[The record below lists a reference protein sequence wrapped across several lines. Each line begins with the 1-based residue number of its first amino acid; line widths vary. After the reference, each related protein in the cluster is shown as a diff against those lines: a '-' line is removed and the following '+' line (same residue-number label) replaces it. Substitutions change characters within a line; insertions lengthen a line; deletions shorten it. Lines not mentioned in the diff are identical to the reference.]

1 VCDDILQGDKQIIK
15 FACGHSFCKI
25 CFTFCMAT
33 TIENWLGVDPAVR
46 FSCPGVSGGK
56 RCNFS
61 VDVEMVHSTLFA
73 NNVDPKIEKSFQ
85 RLDSILLLLY
95 IRAFCTELRLCPKCR
110 SGYASTCESQ
120 VKGEVTCGA
129 CEFKF
134 CPDCDAAASVHKDK
148 SCAQLATEVASS
160 LDKSTPTCPACR
172 ILVEKNG
179 GCDHIQCKNCG
190 YDWCYKCR
198 GPYYSGHLEE
208 HAVNRI
214 TVNVPGEQR
223 PLQITQTPHT
233 VYRLSQNDTSSTVKP
248 STLAGD
254 DIPRLFQD
262 HKVVKLVRIATKDPV
277 SGAVTYKEGIL
288 LKRKRLSDSDTPLS
302 GDNLED
308 ENAKRRILHH
318 FALEDKNMSE
328 VLPHQTLFPQG
339 FLPASY

>member
-1 VCDDILQGDKQIIK
+1 VICLASIEGRIMTRNQCCNVCEELLQEDEHIK
-15 FACGHSFCKI
+15 IECGHYFCKT
-25 CFTFCMAT
+25 CFAYCMVT
-33 TIENWLGVDPAVR
+33 SIENWLGVDLAVR

-61 VDVEMVHSTLFA
+61 VDVEMVYNILFTHKD
-73 NNVDPKIEKSFQ
+73 DPKVEKSFQ

-110 SGYASTCESQ
+110 SGYASTCESD

-134 CPDCDAAASVHKDK
+134 CPYCDGAMSVHKDK
-148 SCAQLATEVASS
+148 SCAQLATEAATS

-172 ILVEKNG
+172 ILVEKDG

-198 GPYYSGHLEE
+198 GPYYHGHLDE
-208 HAVNRI
+208 HAVSRI
-214 TVNVPGEQR
+214 TVNVPGEHR

-254 DIPRLFQD
+254 DIPKLFQE
-262 HKVVKLVRIATKDPV
+262 HNVVKLVRIATKDPTT
-277 SGAVTYKEGIL
+277 GTVTYKEGIL
-288 LKRKRLSDSDTPLS
+288 LKRKRQSYTDTPNNSS
-302 GDNLED
+302 GDTLED
-308 ENAKRRILHH
+308 ENAKKEIT
-318 FALEDKNMSE
+318 
-328 VLPHQTLFPQG
+328 PTLF
-339 FLPASY
+339 LR